1 MRWQSNLEI
10 SLEAIADF
18 CQRWQIVEL
27 SVFGS
32 ILRDDFNSNSDIDFL
47 FTLSPDAHWGL
58 FKLLEM
64 QQELEKLVCRPVDF
78 VSKRAIE
85 RSENWLRREE
95 ILGNAEII
103 YEVRS
108 SNIT

>member
-1 MRWQSNLEI
+1 MKLQIRLPEPEI
-10 SLEAIADF
+10 AQF
-18 CQRWQIVEL
+18 CQRWRIVEL

-47 FTLSPDAHWGL
+47 FTFSPDARWGL
-58 FKLLEM
+58 FKVMEM
-64 QQELEKLVCRPVDF
+64 QQELENLVCRPIDF

-85 RSENWLRREE
+85 HSENWLRREE

-103 YEVRS
+103 YEAR
-108 SNIT
+108 